1 MPNREALKDE
11 LIRTDAEFRA
21 LFEEHQESD
30 RKLQALLQKSIP
42 EPEDEVE
49 EKRLKV
55 HKLALKDRMEM
66 MVRARLEAQ
75 VSA

>member
-30 RKLQALLQKSIP
+30 RKLQQLLQKSIP

-55 HKLALKDRMEM
+55 HKLALKDRMEVM
-66 MVRARLEAQ
+66 LRARLEAQ